1 MYNKGNHSIKSYQY
15 QWKSVSKYIKSKHRS
30 KVMSLTGNQYPYI
43 KRATTASMAINFT
56 GNQVPHITTAATG
69 KRLSASP
76 EITIHI
82 CQTHGNPCPQ
92 LKCVVTASTAIKSL

>member
-43 KRATTASMAINFT
+43 KRATTASMAINLT
-56 GNQVPHITTAATG
+56 SN
-69 KRLSASP
+69 L
-76 EITIHI
+76 
-82 CQTHGNPCPQ
+82 CPY
-92 LKCVVTASTAIKSL
+92 VTRAGAASTAIIPTGNQCPHITQTTTGQRLSVSLEITVHL